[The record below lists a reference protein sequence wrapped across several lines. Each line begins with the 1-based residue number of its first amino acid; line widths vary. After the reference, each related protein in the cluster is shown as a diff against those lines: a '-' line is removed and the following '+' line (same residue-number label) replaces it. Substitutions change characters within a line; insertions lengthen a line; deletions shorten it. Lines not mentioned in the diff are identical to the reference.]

1 MPQLKEQ
8 EKTPG
13 GGGVGWRE
21 GQSNKTEVSNLPDK
35 ECKSLVIR
43 VLTELAQG

>member
-13 GGGVGWRE
+13 GVGGGVGW
-21 GQSNKTEVSNLPDK
+21 GGGKDK
-35 ECKSLVIR
+35 VTKR
-43 VLTELAQG
+43 K